1 MDNLGQGDSNGEK
14 WHATLRSRG
23 ASLTA
28 MACRTPL
35 ERRGTA
41 EGEGAR

>member
-1 MDNLGQGDSNGEK
+1 MDNPRQSDSTGETR
-14 WHATLRSRG
+14 HATLRSRG

-28 MACRTPL
+28 MAGRAPFD
-35 ERRGTA
+35 RRGTA